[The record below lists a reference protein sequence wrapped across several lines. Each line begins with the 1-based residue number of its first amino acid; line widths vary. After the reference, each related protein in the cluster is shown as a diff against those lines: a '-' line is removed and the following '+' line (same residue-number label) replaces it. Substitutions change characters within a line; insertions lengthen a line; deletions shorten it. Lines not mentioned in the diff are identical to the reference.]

1 MNVVKVHETLP
12 YHSLFYHELLCFVL
26 ASYWSSIRKILETSG
41 ETFLMPKLSIIFPMK
56 NKNNGK
62 EKIESFTK
70 VEVLFQR
77 LCDKIV

>member
-26 ASYWSSIRKILETSG
+26 ARCWPSICKIFETSG
-41 ETFLMPKLSIIFPMK
+41 KTFLMPKLSIISPTK

-62 EKIESFTK
+62 EKIESLTK
-70 VEVLFQR
+70 VEFLFQR
-77 LCDKIV
+77 LYDKIV